1 MDPITLTFLVVGA
14 IGIALLALALIVGDV
29 LHLALHAD
37 ADGPFSLPAI
47 AAFFGSAGFFGAI
60 PASLMAGHLSGGV
73 IVAAS
78 TAVGVVCALPVAF
91 GAVRLTAGLMRMRTD
106 PTLTERDLEGT
117 LGVVISSIPATG
129 FGEVRLRIHGQD
141 LKYSARAAHALV
153 AGTPVF
159 VTTALSPTSVEVVS
173 TAPEV

>member
-1 MDPITLTFLVVGA
+1 MDSITLTFLVIGA
-14 IGIALLALALIVGDV
+14 IGVALLALALIVGDV

-37 ADGPFSLPAI
+37 ADGPFSLPAV

-60 PASLMAGHLSGGV
+60 PASLMAGHLGGGV
-73 IVAAS
+73 VVAVS
-78 TAVGVVCALPVAF
+78 SAVGIVCALPVAY
-91 GAVRLTAGLMRMRTD
+91 GAVRLTAAMMRMRTD

-141 LKYSARAAHALV
+141 LKYSARAPQALA